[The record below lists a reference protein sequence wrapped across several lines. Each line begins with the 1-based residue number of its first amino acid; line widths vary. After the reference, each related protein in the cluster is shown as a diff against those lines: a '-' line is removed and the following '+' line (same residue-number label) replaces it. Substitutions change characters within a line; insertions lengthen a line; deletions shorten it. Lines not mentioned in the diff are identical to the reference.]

1 MPPSNSGTRPTRIES
16 DTVTETLDDPVQES
30 PSAPSTRDGIASQR
44 IANSLRDAILSG
56 AYSPGSRLRQ
66 EDIAE
71 QFDASRLPVR
81 EALRTLQAD
90 GLVTIVAN
98 TGAWISRLS
107 MAECREMYQIRERIE
122 PLLLTYS
129 QPFLSSADLAQL
141 ESLVHEMEIAADTE
155 TFLRLDREFH
165 MLTYSGAD
173 TLILGPT
180 VERLWNSTQHYRRA
194 FTKML
199 DPRGNS
205 VIHLEHNLLV
215 AALQRGDVEEAERV
229 LFGHIRRTRLELVR
243 HPDLFA

>member
-1 MPPSNSGTRPTRIES
+1 MTA
-16 DTVTETLDDPVQES
+16 TETADTETAATEA
-30 PSAPSTRDGIASQR
+30 APATGTRDGIASQR

-56 AYSPGSRLRQ
+56 VYSPGSRLRQ

-81 EALRTLQAD
+81 EALRSLQAD

-107 MAECREMYQIRERIE
+107 LAECREMYQIRERVE
-122 PLLLTYS
+122 PLLLKYS
-129 QPFLSSADLAQL
+129 QPMLTPADLAHL
-141 ESLVHEMEIAADTE
+141 ESLVHQMENAADVE

-194 FTKML
+194 FTKL
-199 DPRGNS
+199 QNPRGNS
-205 VIHLEHNLLV
+205 VIHHEHNLLV
-215 AALQRGDVEEAERV
+215 AALQRTDIEEAERV
-229 LFGHIRRTRLELVR
+229 LFGHIRRTRLELER
-243 HPDLFA
+243 HPELFA